1 MLVVFRKIGITT
13 LAAQEPSPSL
23 PHYSFPP
30 PSPLPPA
37 GPGHVLLET
46 WNPLG
51 LVGIITA
58 FNFPVAVFGWNHA
71 IGLVCGN
78 CTLWYERVCFLSLTQ
93 TTPLSPTSHPLPLH
107 TPSHFT
113 QLHPLPLHMAPPSP
127 LLTIS
132 HTAASSS
139 LLFHSLFHLLFPPLS
154 LLLLLFISS
163 SLSRKGAPTTPLISV
178 AITKIIQNVLSAN
191 DLPPAICTTVCGGAE
206 IGEAM
211 ARDKRINLLSF
222 TGSTKVSV

>member
-1 MLVVFRKIGITT
+1 MDYLLVVFRKVSITT

-78 CTLWYERVCFLSLTQ
+78 CTLWYERVCFLSLSLTQ
-93 TTPLSPTSHPLPLH
+93 TTPLSPASHCS

-113 QLHPLPLHMAPPSP
+113 RLHPLPSSP
-127 LLTIS
+127 LHTLLHPLPSSFTHSSTHSSTHSYLLS
-132 HTAASSS
+132 HSSS
-139 LLFHSLFHLLFPPLS
+139 SFSSPPLS
-154 LLLLLFISS
+154 PGKEPLPLL
-163 SLSRKGAPTTPLISV
+163 
-178 AITKIIQNVLSAN
+178 
-191 DLPPAICTTVCGGAE
+191 
-206 IGEAM
+206 
-211 ARDKRINLLSF
+211 
-222 TGSTKVSV
+222 